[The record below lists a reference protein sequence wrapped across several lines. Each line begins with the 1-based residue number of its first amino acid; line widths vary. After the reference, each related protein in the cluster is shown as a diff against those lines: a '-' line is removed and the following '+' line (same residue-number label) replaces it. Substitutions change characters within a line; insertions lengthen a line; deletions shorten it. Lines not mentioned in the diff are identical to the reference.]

1 MTFYSELA
9 QTALN
14 LIQEYGQAASIVPVT
29 RTSNGA
35 TGVVT
40 ETEGTTQ
47 NFYVVEVEAEHAF
60 GGTLENV
67 DLEANY
73 LLADTTYAMSIG
85 QRITYGGK
93 TFTITKLKP
102 LNPGGTALLYGL
114 EVKA

>member
-1 MTFYSELA
+1 MTFYSDLA

-29 RTSNGA
+29 RSANPA

-40 ETEGTTQ
+40 DTEGTAQ
-47 NFYVVEVEAEHAF
+47 SFYVVEVEAEHAF

-73 LLADTTYAMSIG
+73 LLADTTYAMNIG

-93 TFTITKLKP
+93 TFTITKIKP
-102 LNPGGTALLYGL
+102 LNPAGTVLLYGL
-114 EVKA
+114 EVKS